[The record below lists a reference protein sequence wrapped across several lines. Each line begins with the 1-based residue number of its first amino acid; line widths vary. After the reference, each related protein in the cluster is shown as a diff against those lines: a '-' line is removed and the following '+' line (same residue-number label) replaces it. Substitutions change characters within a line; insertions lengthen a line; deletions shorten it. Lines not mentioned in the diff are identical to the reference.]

1 MEGVKL
7 VIGDIGQGPESNQVY
22 SKAAALHNPVD
33 SVHQLQLVGVG
44 LGRLQRVN
52 S

>member
-1 MEGVKL
+1 MEGVIL
-7 VIGDIGQGPESNQVY
+7 VIGDIGQGSNQLY

-33 SVHQLQLVGVG
+33 SVRRLQLIGVG